1 MSQQYPPGG
10 GPPPGQ
16 PPYGQPPYGQQ
27 QPQQPQ
33 QPQQQQPYGQ
43 PPPQYGQ
50 QPPYGQPQQQ
60 PPYGY
65 PQQQY
70 APQQYVAPMP
80 PPVVEADEYERTI
93 TLATYIWVAL
103 GVALLESPVF
113 QMTYIGGYYGYGGM
127 LFNLHLGGLAIL
139 LLPIFAPKAQP
150 NSQLVRF
157 HAKQALVIAIAF
169 LVVQFLLGFVYMV
182 PGYGGIFLGGILMG
196 AAQLFFAYLAVT
208 AALRAF
214 FNRELFRVPVIG
226 GMVGQ

>member
-16 PPYGQPPYGQQ
+16 PPYGQPQQPQYGQQ
-27 QPQQPQ
+27 QP
-33 QPQQQQPYGQ
+33 QQQPYGQ
-43 PPPQYGQ
+43 PPPQQYPQ

-65 PQQQY
+65 PPQQQY
-70 APQQYVAPMP
+70 PQQAYAAPVP

-93 TLATYIWVAL
+93 TLVTYVWVGL
-103 GVALLESPVF
+103 GVALIESPVF
-113 QMTYIGGYYGYGGM
+113 QMTFLGYYAGAY
-127 LFNLHLGGLAIL
+127 FSLHLGGLAVL

-157 HAKQALVIAIAF
+157 HSKQALIIAIAF
-169 LVVQFLLGFVYMV
+169 LVVQFVLGFTYMI
-182 PGYGGIFLGGILMG
+182 PGYGGVFLGGILMG

-208 AALRAF
+208 AGLRAF

>member
-33 QPQQQQPYGQ
+33 QQQPYGQ

-50 QPPYGQPQQQ
+50 PPYGQPPQGQ

-70 APQQYVAPMP
+70 QPQPYAAPVP

-113 QMTYIGGYYGYGGM
+113 QILSFGYGATF
-127 LFNLHLGGLAIL
+127 FNLHIGGLAIL

-157 HAKQALVIAIAF
+157 HSKQALVIAVAF
-169 LVVQFLLGFVYMV
+169 LIVQFLLGFVYLI
-182 PGYGGIFLGGILMG
+182 GYSAGAILGGLLIG
-196 AAQLFFAYLAVT
+196 AAQIFFAYLAVT
-208 AALRAF
+208 AGLRAF